1 MSNTSGGIGKKKD
14 SENDKK
20 EIENSLFFF
29 FESPKTQLYMFL
41 NKFKF

>member
-29 FESPKTQLYMFL
+29 FDSPKTQLYIFL
-41 NKFKF
+41 NRFKF

>member
-29 FESPKTQLYMFL
+29 FDSPKTQLYMFL
-41 NKFKF
+41 NGFKF

>member
-20 EIENSLFFF
+20 EIEYPLFFF
-29 FESPKTQLYMFL
+29 FERPKTQLYIFL
-41 NKFKF
+41 NRFKF